1 MTETGSCS
9 SVKPTDDG
17 RKTWSF
23 RSSTIA
29 RRPVLMEPD
38 IQEPNAAPARRSVRR
53 IKRTDKLL
61 QFLSTAKRG
70 RGARRQAP
78 PCSERCQPS
87 YQIVTADA
95 ESTSEPNSLEG
106 HKAKGPGE
114 TSAIRMTAERMAD
127 QSRRAR
133 RVSGTGSNST
143 DTEDSDELTL
153 KELQDLLKKRKK
165 GEAKEAT
172 GPSSLVA
179 FELES
184 KRQEAHVREPDSVQ
198 HAGGQVPRGVTVE
211 ATLTE
216 VGPQS
221 KMGGKPSRW
230 RERSEEQEE
239 YMEEEESS
247 QSDPDALYCVCRQKH
262 NERFMICCDCCE
274 EWFHGDCVGITE
286 TEGRQ
291 LEENGEDYICPGCTT
306 QTILPDDTSV
316 PSANACGGIG
326 TTINQP
332 TTEIIG
338 LPKCIGPGCR
348 KNALPDSVYCSSDCI
363 VRHAAE
369 AMKNLTNVKEPR
381 LRPKPDLKVR
391 TKLARGSTPKDQK
404 RSVHRRPMSHGET
417 FSRAEEK
424 HDLCSDEEWVEVDQ
438 KTPYCCMEHHEY
450 TVKLNKT
457 STSLFE
463 REHAEEEFKKVP
475 VCTQNPFITGS
486 QSPECSRKLT
496 SQGDAV
502 TRGYW
507 QSPGNSAGASQK
519 CPPPPAVYWGS
530 LAAAVGDT
538 PTSQLSAS
546 LPAHCPVS
554 RVPSFSRATYTIPKR
569 HLHLPLCNQQLTS
582 TQIPSSSVSSDAAR
596 PPPVSLGFPVQ
607 SRPPQTNTMRQSIC
621 RSFTEILCKRVSDS
635 DDLEIPESE
644 MERLAFSIEKEMFSV
659 FLDTDRHYRNKYNSL
674 MFSLKDPKNKSLIY
688 RVVKGEVTPFLLV
701 RLSSEQLLSVER
713 SGHEHGEE
721 HKESC
726 FSVSADSQSM
736 VGPASGTHCSLVK
749 TPTAECRS
757 NPSDCNSKI
766 RADQMPDEEEPN
778 ISRFSVSSAAQQLDL
793 TVKQDGWPSGEEGS
807 SGERTSDNQ
816 PARNKP
822 VISPKDIP
830 TTITSS
836 SLITSSAAISRPGP
850 SSATSQELS
859 PVGSLA
865 TSTIC
870 TTTESVTEIKPV
882 QSLNTHSPL
891 SPSRFP
897 QLNLASLPHFTFDSS
912 ISMAVP
918 PQNRDTA
925 QFLSEQ
931 PVLWKGSVNMHTVT
945 KFAAKAF
952 LVSGSFEYLEK
963 NLPCS
968 IQINGRI
975 SPSTVWD
982 YVGRLKASLSKDLCL
997 IRFCASVGEEE
1008 RAYVSLFSYLSSRG
1022 RFGVV
1027 ANNNSHIKDLYIITL
1042 NAKAPIPSKL
1052 LPFEGPGLESSHPD
1066 LLLGLVI
1073 CQKPKCSA
1081 VLSESKDKIP
1091 KVKIIASE
1099 EAALPSQQPVPR
1111 SGMKHG
1117 NVELL
1122 DTKVSC
1128 TSPDSSVCIHPPV
1141 SLQSSF
1147 LTSPAV
1153 TQHSSVRSPS
1163 KSSLVTNSPPS
1174 TSDISPSSAPRN
1186 ALFLKQRHNDGAS
1199 SHGSVVEI
1207 IKPKVCDPVEQ
1218 IFDQICKGE
1227 EDDDNDRPCDPEK
1240 EYNTGMDMNEIR
1252 SNRDS
1257 VNEFAVN
1264 QSTDA
1269 SAVNV
1274 DDGAYD
1280 PEDGSIFE
1288 ELQSL
1293 TMDITAQVMN
1303 SPDSRTAS
1311 RSDVSVLMEKKKML
1325 EKLNKEIELQKRQL
1339 EEQEE
1344 TLRQQRA
1351 AIGLSMA
1358 HFSVSDAL
1366 MSPPSKSIQLNSRL
1380 VGLGRNPVGLL
1391 SKHSAALTIGS
1402 ISSSKKSDIL
1412 HETTNTSLISQFL
1425 PKEKT
1430 SAQANVSCA
1439 YRSEATIQPPS
1450 QKVSFLDTESAEMCN
1465 PLFHKKEDPQM
1476 EKATLQKHIIKA
1488 VEDGKN
1494 YSEDEME
1501 SNSYVSWENSAH
1513 ILNTLSPKSQ
1523 TTSTFMPDT
1532 QSSQLPGI
1540 TNYLGD
1546 NRDPLIPTVG
1556 LENHDFGTTW
1566 EIPPPITLQNQMGQH
1581 KVQNESDQTGPSDI
1595 YPPFQNDL
1603 RDTQQQSNSSQKFVN
1618 RSIMGLR
1625 DDTKCEHTDQRS
1637 PSQNM
1642 RQMDRHS
1649 REATECQVPSQ
1660 IFDGQRHSYQS
1671 RFKKPRSGVNY
1682 SRTNVPIHSG
1692 RTHQNNFGG
1701 RDPHF
1706 PDLRVF
1712 SSSNL
1717 MSHEPRKPLLDT
1729 PKDIE
1734 LQYPNHKNHF
1744 LNEMENHNVHESLC
1758 MSRDAYI
1765 YSQDLYSVPAHNM
1778 SDWGKGPVDNPFPQ
1792 SQEMPSSQHRG
1803 SFRDYR
1809 GFRPSTL
1816 QVKVSP
1822 SSSQCSGPLN
1832 QPTNHFSGS
1841 TEQKQFNFQHQHLPL
1856 EARPT
1861 RRSGP
1866 LLPTP
1871 PEYLIQIPKHNGQSS
1886 GFYYQGHCNRY
1897 PDVGRKSTFS
1907 NNSELG
1913 NNGIRLR
1920 RASAFQSGRHEKES
1934 FKYSEDWR
1942 RDQGGFD
1949 SKAWTTDLEVDKPGR
1964 PERYQKRDS
1973 RGRTKDDDMK
1983 RENYLKRHQK
1993 GDRDRNRECDRDFAK
2008 DRDRARNQSRSR
2020 DRDLRK
2026 HLGHDRTRGHRPDM
2040 KRDKDTSKVDT
2051 STMLQTKKK
2060 RKDLKYES

>member
-23 RSSTIA
+23 RRSTIA
-29 RRPVLMEPD
+29 RRAVLMDPD
-38 IQEPNAAPARRSVRR
+38 IQETNAAPARRSGRR

-78 PCSERCQPS
+78 LCLEHCQS
-87 YQIVTADA
+87 STQIVTADA
-95 ESTSEPNSLEG
+95 KSTSEPNSLEG

-114 TSAIRMTAERMAD
+114 TSTIRMTAERVTD

-133 RVSGTGSNST
+133 CVSGSYSNST

-165 GEAKEAT
+165 GETKEAA
-172 GPSSLVA
+172 GPGSLVVA
-179 FELES
+179 YELES
-184 KRQEAHVREPDSVQ
+184 KRPEDCVGEPDSVQ
-198 HAGGQVPRGVTVE
+198 HAGGRVPRGVTAE
-211 ATLTE
+211 AMLTE
-216 VGPQS
+216 EGPQS

-230 RERSEEQEE
+230 RKRSEEQEE

-247 QSDPDALYCVCRQKH
+247 QSDPDALYCICRQKH
-262 NERFMICCDCCE
+262 NERFMICCDRCE

-286 TEGRQ
+286 AEGRQ
-291 LEENGEDYICPGCTT
+291 LEENGEDYICPSCTT

-316 PSANACGGIG
+316 PSANAYGGIG
-326 TTINQP
+326 ATINQP
-332 TTEIIG
+332 TTEITG

-369 AMKNLTNVKEPR
+369 AMKNLTNMKEPR
-381 LRPKPDLKVR
+381 LRLKPDLKVQ
-391 TKLARGSTPKDQK
+391 TKLAQGNTAKDHK
-404 RSVHRRPMSHGET
+404 RSVQRRRMSHGET
-417 FSRAEEK
+417 FSKAEER
-424 HDLCSDEEWVEVDQ
+424 HDLYSDEEWVEVEQ
-438 KTPYCCMEHHEY
+438 NTPNCFTEHHEY

-457 STSLFE
+457 SASLSE

-486 QSPECSRKLT
+486 QSAEGSRKLT
-496 SQGDAV
+496 AQDDGV
-502 TRGYW
+502 TRGHW
-507 QSPGNSAGASQK
+507 QSPGNSTGASQK
-519 CPPPPAVYWGS
+519 CAPPPAMNWES
-530 LAAAVGDT
+530 LAAAPGDT

-546 LPAHCPVS
+546 LPSHCPVS
-554 RVPSFSRATYTIPKR
+554 RVLSFSRATYMIPKK
-569 HLHLPLCNQQLTS
+569 HLHLPFCSQQLTN
-582 TQIPSSSVSSDAAR
+582 TPIPSSSLSSNVTR
-596 PPPVSLGFPVQ
+596 PPPVSLGFPVL
-607 SRPPQTNTMRQSIC
+607 SRPPQTNAMRQNIC

-635 DDLEIPESE
+635 DDLQIPESE
-644 MERLAFSIEKEMFSV
+644 MEKLALSIEKEMFSI

-674 MFSLKDPKNKSLIY
+674 MFSLKDPKNKSLFY
-688 RVVKGEVTPFLLV
+688 RVVKGEVSPFLLV

-713 SGHEHGEE
+713 SGHEPGEE
-721 HKESC
+721 HKEC
-726 FSVSADSQSM
+726 LSVPADSQSV
-736 VGPASGTHCSLVK
+736 VGTTLDTHCSMVK
-749 TPTAECRS
+749 TSSAECMN

-778 ISRFSVSSAAQQLDL
+778 ISKFSVSSVAQQLDV
-793 TVKQDGWPSGEEGS
+793 TVEQDSWP
-807 SGERTSDNQ
+807 SGERTSDIQ

-822 VISPKDIP
+822 VIAPKDIQ

-836 SLITSSAAISRPGP
+836 SLIMSSTAISHPGP

-859 PVGSLA
+859 PVGNSA
-865 TSTIC
+865 PSTIC
-870 TTTESVTEIKPV
+870 TATESVTEIKPV

-891 SPSRFP
+891 SLSRFS
-897 QLNLASLPHFTFDSS
+897 QLNLASSPHFTFDSS
-912 ISMAVP
+912 ISMADTVT
-918 PQNRDTA
+918 PQKSDTA

-931 PVLWKGSVNMHTVT
+931 QVLWKGSVNMHTVT
-945 KFAAKAF
+945 RFSAKAY
-952 LVSGSFEYLEK
+952 LVSGSSEYLEK

-968 IQINGRI
+968 IQISGRI

-997 IRFCASVGEEE
+997 IRFRASVGEEE

-1027 ANNNSHIKDLYIITL
+1027 ANNSSHIKDLYIITL

-1073 CQKPKCSA
+1073 CQKPKCFA
-1081 VLSESKDKIP
+1081 VPSESNDKITN
-1091 KVKIIASE
+1091 VKIIASE
-1099 EAALPSQQPVPR
+1099 EAALPAQQPVPR
-1111 SGMKHG
+1111 SGMRHG
-1117 NVELL
+1117 NAELL
-1122 DTKVSC
+1122 DTNVSY
-1128 TSPDSSVCIHPPV
+1128 TSSDSSVCIHPPV

-1147 LTSPAV
+1147 MTSPAV
-1153 TQHSSVRSPS
+1153 AQPSSVRSPS
-1163 KSSLVTNSPPS
+1163 DSSLVTISPSS
-1174 TSDISPSSAPRN
+1174 TSDVSPFSAPRN
-1186 ALFLKQRHNDGAS
+1186 ALFLKQKLDDSAS
-1199 SHGSVVEI
+1199 YHGSAVEI

-1227 EDDDNDRPCDPEK
+1227 EDDDDENDPEK

-1280 PEDGSIFE
+1280 PENGSIFE

-1293 TMDITAQVMN
+1293 TRDTTAQVMN
-1303 SPDSRTAS
+1303 SPDSS
-1311 RSDVSVLMEKKKML
+1311 RSDCSVLMEKKKML
-1325 EKLNKEIELQKRQL
+1325 EKLNKEIELQKQQL

-1366 MSPPSKSIQLNSRL
+1366 MSPPSKSLQSKSRL
-1380 VGLGRNPVGLL
+1380 VGLGENTVGLL

-1402 ISSSKKSDIL
+1402 IGSSKKSDIL
-1412 HETTNTSLISQFL
+1412 HETTNTSQISQFL
-1425 PKEKT
+1425 PKERT
-1430 SAQANVSCA
+1430 CAQANVSCA
-1439 YRSEATIQPPS
+1439 YRSEITIQPSS
-1450 QKVSFLDTESAEMCN
+1450 QEVSFLDTENTEMCN

-1476 EKATLQKHIIKA
+1476 EKAPPQKHVIKA
-1488 VEDGKN
+1488 VKDGKN
-1494 YSEDEME
+1494 YSEDEMQ
-1501 SNSYVSWENSAH
+1501 SNSYVFWENSTH

-1532 QSSQLPGI
+1532 QSSQLPGV
-1540 TNYLGD
+1540 TNCLGD
-1546 NRDPLIPTVG
+1546 NHNPDIPTVG
-1556 LENHDFGTTW
+1556 LEKHDFGSTW
-1566 EIPPPITLQNQMGQH
+1566 EMPNPITLQSQMEQH
-1581 KVQNESDQTGPSDI
+1581 KVQDESDQSGPSYI

-1603 RDTQQQSNSSQKFVN
+1603 RDTQQQSCSSQKIVN

-1625 DDTKCEHTDQRS
+1625 DYTKCEHTDQRS
-1637 PSQNM
+1637 PSQKM

-1649 REATECQVPSQ
+1649 REATECQEPSP

-1671 RFKKPRSGVNY
+1671 RFKKPRSIVNY
-1682 SRTNVPIHSG
+1682 SRPNVPVQSV
-1692 RTHQNNFGG
+1692 RTHQNNSGS

-1744 LNEMENHNVHESLC
+1744 LNEMENQNVYESLC
-1758 MSRDAYI
+1758 MSREAHI
-1765 YSQDLYSVPAHNM
+1765 YSQELYSGSAHNM
-1778 SDWGKGPVDNPFPQ
+1778 SDWANGPVHRPFPQ

-1803 SFRDYR
+1803 FFRDYR
-1809 GFRPSTL
+1809 GFPPSTL

-1841 TEQKQFNFQHQHLPL
+1841 TEQKQLHFQHQHIPL

-1886 GFYYQGHCNRY
+1886 GFYHQGYCNRY

-1920 RASAFQSGRHEKES
+1920 RVSRFQSGCHEKES

-1942 RDQGGFD
+1942 RGQGGFD
-1949 SKAWTTDLEVDKPGR
+1949 LNAWTTDLEVDKPGG

-1983 RENYLKRHQK
+1983 RENYLKRQEK
-1993 GDRDRNRECDRDFAK
+1993 GDRDRDRNRECDRDCEK
-2008 DRDRARNQSRSR
+2008 DRNSAHNQSRSR
-2020 DRDLRK
+2020 DRDRGK
-2026 HLGHDRTRGHRPDM
+2026 HLGHDRTRGHRQDM
-2040 KRDKDTSKVDT
+2040 KRDKYLEVDT
-2051 STMLQTKKK
+2051 DAMLLKKRK